1 MSSVKS
7 QAPTI
12 SNNPNEE
19 KTWIQAYPSIS
30 GKEFSLDV
38 VMKKIGLISIE
49 EETNMNKTINDAMMT
64 PITPFEREIFD
75 LMDAE
80 TGELLSPDYAP
91 QLIDLLKGEH
101 TLTERM
107 LLLEVIA
114 NFRRAKVLKRLYK
127 CGLLDV
133 LRTWLST
140 EETPEAEALTDVVL
154 TFLKE
159 QWITKALISAYDFGI
174 GKAIVKVKKSG
185 SESNRALAEEVQKQW
200 TDILN
205 GKEKNAVPES
215 ALPPPAMP
223 SSKGVISLPTSLVP
237 SVAFPPSDAIALNTR
252 SRRPIVLDDELDY
265 RKRLRMTSHT
275 NANPAN
281 MDELERNKVL
291 WPLHCRRV
299 DKRSRFLVRRHQSN
313 NRCNIK
319 LSVRL
324 SYPDDQA
331 YLRTPRH
338 DVLSDTGDYTMCCNP
353 YFIDYVALYAG
364 NFSRSI
370 GKFTQIDIPDIEG
383 LHPSI
388 RGKSISA
395 RDVLKVLDYLD
406 TGYCGKVV
414 KD

>member
-1 MSSVKS
+1 
-7 QAPTI
+7 
-12 SNNPNEE
+12 
-19 KTWIQAYPSIS
+19 
-30 GKEFSLDV
+30 
-38 VMKKIGLISIE
+38 
-49 EETNMNKTINDAMMT
+49 
-64 PITPFEREIFD
+64 
-75 LMDAE
+75 
-80 TGELLSPDYAP
+80 
-91 QLIDLLKGEH
+91 
-101 TLTERM
+101 M

-237 SVAFPPSDAIALNTR
+237 SVAFPRSDAIALNTR

-265 RKRLRMTSHT
+265 RKRLRMTSHVDSLPMLNPRRT
-275 NANPAN
+275 RILPTWMSWNATRCCGRCTAAALTSEWVRLG
-281 MDELERNKVL
+281 ELR
-291 WPLHCRRV
+291 CRV
-299 DKRSRFLVRRHQSN
+299 DSW
-313 NRCNIK
+313 
-319 LSVRL
+319 SVV
-324 SYPDDQA
+324 
-331 YLRTPRH
+331 T
-338 DVLSDTGDYTMCCNP
+338 
-353 YFIDYVALYAG
+353 
-364 NFSRSI
+364 SRSDSER
-370 GKFTQIDIPDIEG
+370 K
-383 LHPSI
+383 
-388 RGKSISA
+388 
-395 RDVLKVLDYLD
+395 
-406 TGYCGKVV
+406 
-414 KD
+414 